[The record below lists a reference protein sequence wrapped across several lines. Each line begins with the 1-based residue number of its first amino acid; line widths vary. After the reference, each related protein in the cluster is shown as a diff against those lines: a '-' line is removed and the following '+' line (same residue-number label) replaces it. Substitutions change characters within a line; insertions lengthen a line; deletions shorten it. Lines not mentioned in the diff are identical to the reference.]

1 MRKEI
6 TVKLLKDP
14 ENFIRK
20 DEVLEY
26 IIALEA
32 EGRLRELPEN
42 LYVYYV
48 IALFA
53 DEVIFK
59 SHT

>member
-32 EGRLRELPEN
+32 GGRL
-42 LYVYYV
+42 YDV
-48 IALFA
+48 
-53 DEVIFK
+53 K
-59 SHT
+59 